1 METLA
6 MIKRPFMCIL
16 AAAAVIGISSAAQA
30 QQKATGVA
38 VVDVQKAFDALREKT
53 QVEAELTTAADLVKT
68 EDGKRQA
75 KLRELDQDLKIMAVG
90 TPPYEKKQEEL
101 ERAALDRQVWLQF
114 QQGKLNR
121 ERAVRIEAIYKK
133 MIETIGR
140 VAQANGYKLVLFKE
154 QDVNLGSISKPEQ
167 ISAIIGSRKV
177 LWSSDELDLT
187 DQVVQRLNN
196 DFNTGAKP

>member
-1 METLA
+1 